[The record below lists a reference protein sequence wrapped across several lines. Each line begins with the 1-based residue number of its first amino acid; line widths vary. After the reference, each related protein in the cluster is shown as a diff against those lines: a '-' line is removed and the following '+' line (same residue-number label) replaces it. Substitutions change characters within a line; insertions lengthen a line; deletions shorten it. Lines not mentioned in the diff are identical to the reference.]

1 MHWMSRKFEMPMCFS
16 PNIHGKPHKELLTVK
31 QEFSL
36 HQTRNVPAPNSKYT
50 NQSQISGVLAALVKF
65 LELVF
70 SKC

>member
-1 MHWMSRKFEMPMCFS
+1 MCFS

-36 HQTRNVPAPNSKYT
+36 NVSAPISKYT